1 MASDQDAA
9 TPEPRTA
16 RGALLVPAF
25 ALFWSATTVRAFGA
39 SVSGVAVQVLIVSL
53 LHSTAFEV
61 SAFNAIGV
69 APYLMLGLLVGA
81 LMDRWKR
88 QRTLLVTS
96 IGRALALATIPILL
110 LCNALNFWTLA
121 VVLLAQGVL
130 TLFAQSA
137 EQPFLPR
144 LVPHQMLV
152 DANARLG
159 QTNTLATTV
168 GPGLAGLLLSLIS
181 LPVLFVL
188 DAAVNLVA
196 AVLQSRIRVAEA
208 DSPARARGRH
218 IGHDVLDGL
227 RFTYRHR
234 TLRTL
239 AISVHVWFLGNSIVT
254 TVFALYTLRTLTLPA
269 WAFGTAL
276 AFGGLGGFIGAAIA
290 PTLGRRL
297 GAGHA
302 ILLGRALAALPWLLL
317 ALVDLS
323 RADGTAVLLVPV
335 AAVQFLFGLS
345 TGLEDANDTGYR
357 QSVAPDAMQGRM
369 NSTIRTVNRAVFF
382 VGALLTGL
390 IATGIGYRP
399 LFGVAALVFAAAAIV
414 VLRSPLRTARLEP
427 STH

>member
-9 TPEPRTA
+9 APAPRTS

-25 ALFWSATTVRAFGA
+25 ALFWSATTLRAFGGA
-39 SVSGVAVQVLIVSL
+39 VSGVAAQVLIVSL

-61 SAFNAIGV
+61 SVFNAIGV
-69 APYLMLGLLVGA
+69 APYLILGLLVGA

-96 IGRALALATIPILL
+96 IGRALALAAIPILL

-144 LVPHQMLV
+144 LVPRQMLV

-168 GPGLAGLLLSLIS
+168 GPGLAGLLISLIN
-181 LPVLFVL
+181 LPVLFVV
-188 DAAVNLVA
+188 DAAINAVA
-196 AVLQSRIRVAEA
+196 ALLQSRIRVSEA
-208 DSPARARGRH
+208 GSAARARGRH

-234 TLRTL
+234 TLRPL

-254 TVFALYTLRTLTLPA
+254 TVFALYTLRTLALSP
-269 WAFGTAL
+269 WAFGIAL
-276 AFGGLGGFIGAAIA
+276 ALGGLGGFVGAIIA

-317 ALVDLS
+317 TVVGLS
-323 RADGTAVLLVPV
+323 HTDSTAVLLVPV
-335 AAVQFLFGLS
+335 AAAQFLFGLS
-345 TGLEDANDTGYR
+345 TGIEDANDTGYR
-357 QSVAPDAMQGRM
+357 QSIAPDAMQGRM

-390 IATGIGYRP
+390 LATGVGYRP
-399 LFGVAALVFAAAAIV
+399 MFGIAALTFAAAAIV
-414 VLRSPLRTARLEP
+414 VLRSPLRAARLEP
-427 STH
+427 SAD